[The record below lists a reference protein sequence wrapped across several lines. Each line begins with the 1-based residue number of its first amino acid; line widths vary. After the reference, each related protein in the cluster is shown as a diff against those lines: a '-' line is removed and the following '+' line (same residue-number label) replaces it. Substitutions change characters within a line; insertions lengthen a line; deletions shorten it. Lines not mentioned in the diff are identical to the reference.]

1 MDLYNY
7 ILFIVKIE
15 LLCYS
20 FIKTE
25 EVCGTLFAFGETS
38 HGCYIFNILYK

>member
-25 EVCGTLFAFGETS
+25 EVCGTLFTIGKTS